1 MLENIAIRNFV
12 LIPSLELDMH
22 DGFSVITGET
32 GSGKSIILG
41 ALSLLLGGKADKEEI
56 RSGETSA
63 EVSGVFS
70 TRSKAVLDWLDEKG
84 IVVNDGLIVIRRVV
98 KATGRNHYSING
110 MAVTVAEGQ
119 ELGHLLVDI
128 SSQHSHQSLMK
139 KETQLSYLDG
149 AAGNDSILESYR
161 KEYGLLRKMES
172 DRAELDE
179 KIRKAL
185 EDREYNE
192 FCFRELDN
200 AELEVG
206 EDDRLKEELQLA
218 SASEFLVSNLTE
230 MAGLL
235 DRASSQLSDAMGILD
250 KCMRKDP
257 RLSEYAP
264 RLESGEI
271 EVSDI
276 LDSIKEHMGS
286 ISINEYEI
294 EEKNQRLALLQ
305 RLRKKYGGSI
315 ERAIERRDE
324 LEEKLSYAEESEDM
338 LSGMDRR
345 IEVQKNKV
353 EDIAARLRKNRIKAS
368 RKLGKEISEKLNR
381 LGMKDAVFS
390 IEVSAAE
397 LTYTGYD
404 RVDFLICP
412 NKGEK
417 ISLIE
422 DTASGG
428 ELSRIMLAMKSVFSS
443 SNDVETLV
451 FDEIDT
457 GIGGS
462 TAYDVAAELLSISDR
477 LQVLAISHLAQ
488 IASKASQHLMVSK
501 KVVNGRTISTLTE
514 IRGEERVRE
523 IARLLSG
530 DASDISLEHA
540 EKLLEVESV
549 EHLPGELF

>member
-70 TRSKAVLDWLDEKG
+70 TKSKAVLDWLEEKG

-192 FCFRELDN
+192 FCYRELSN

-206 EDDRLKEELQLA
+206 EDDKLKEELQLA
-218 SASEFLVSNLTE
+218 SASEFLVSNLTD
-230 MAGLL
+230 MAEFL
-235 DRASSQLSDAMGILD
+235 DRASSQLSDAIGILD
-250 KCMRKDP
+250 KCMRKDS

-264 RLESGEI
+264 RLESSEI

-315 ERAIERRDE
+315 ESAIERMNE

-338 LSGMDRR
+338 LSGMDKR
-345 IEVQKNKV
+345 IEVQRNKV
-353 EDIAARLRKNRIKAS
+353 EDLASKLRKNRIKAS
-368 RKLGKEISEKLNR
+368 RKLGKEISDKLNK
-381 LGMKDAVFS
+381 LGMKDAVFT
-390 IEVSAAE
+390 IEVSAAD

-422 DTASGG
+422 DAASGG

-443 SNDVETLV
+443 SNDVETLI

-462 TAYDVAAELLSISDR
+462 TAYDVAAELLSISSR
-477 LQVLAISHLAQ
+477 LQVIAISHLAQ

-501 KVVNGRTISTLTE
+501 KVVHGRTVSTLAE

-540 EKLLEVESV
+540 EQLLEVESV